1 MDEEIVGQAEL
12 PESDIPEVEV
22 EESVDNGQT
31 EETVETEVEEFDEVE
46 YDGKKYSVPKELK
59 DAFLRQSD
67 YTRKT
72 QEVAEQRKAI
82 EQHAMQVRQ
91 ELEVQQRNIENHAK
105 LVSIDQ
111 TLKQFENVDWQAY
124 SDQDPVAAQKSWF
137 QYQQMQQSR
146 NDLTQQISQ
155 QEQQRQF
162 QTQQY
167 VARQLEEGHKEL
179 AREIKGW
186 SPEKAKEIK
195 SYALKAGFDE
205 AQLSQL
211 TDPKA
216 VKMLHKAFL
225 YDQMMSKAVKPTAAD
240 IKPTPV
246 TKVGQK
252 AGSTKDP
259 DKMSAEEWL
268 KWRENSLR
276 KRA

>member
-162 QTQQY
+162 QTQQQI
-167 VARQLEEGHKEL
+167 ARQLEEGHKEL

>member
-1 MDEEIVGQAEL
+1 MDEEIVGQTEL
-12 PESDIPEVEV
+12 PESDP
-22 EESVDNGQT
+22 
-31 EETVETEVEEFDEVE
+31 VETEVTESEDGQSEIAESDQVEEEFDEVD

-72 QEVAEQRKAI
+72 QEVAEQRRAI
-82 EQHAMQVRQ
+82 EQQALQVRQ
-91 ELEVQQRNIENHAK
+91 ELEIQQRHIETHAQ
-105 LVSIDQ
+105 LVSIDN
-111 TLKQFENVDWQAY
+111 TLKQFDNVDWQAY

-137 QYQQMQQSR
+137 TYQQMQQTR
-146 NDLTQQISQ
+146 NDLTQKISQ
-155 QEQQRQF
+155 AEQQRQF
-162 QTQQY
+162 QTQQSI
-167 VARQLEEGHKEL
+167 ARQLEEGHKEL

-186 SPEKAKEIK
+186 SPEKAKELK
-195 SYALKAGFDE
+195 SYALKTGLSESQIAGI
-205 AQLSQL
+205 

-216 VKMLHKAFL
+216 VQVLHKAYL
-225 YDQMMSKAVKPTAAD
+225 YDQMMSKAVQKPETD

-259 DKMSAEEWL
+259 DKMTTEEWV
-268 KWRENSLR
+268 KWRDNSLR

>member
-91 ELEVQQRNIENHAK
+91 ELEVQQRNIENHAR

>member
-1 MDEEIVGQAEL
+1 MDEEIVGQTEL
-12 PESDIPEVEV
+12 PESDP
-22 EESVDNGQT
+22 
-31 EETVETEVEEFDEVE
+31 VETEVTESEDGQSEIAESDPIEEEFDEVD

-72 QEVAEQRKAI
+72 QEVAEQRRAI
-82 EQHAMQVRQ
+82 EQQALQVRQ
-91 ELEVQQRNIENHAK
+91 ELEIQQRHIETHAQ
-105 LVSIDQ
+105 LVSIDN
-111 TLKQFENVDWQAY
+111 TLKQFDNVDWQAY

-137 QYQQMQQSR
+137 TYQQMQQTR
-146 NDLTQQISQ
+146 NDLTQKISQ
-155 QEQQRQF
+155 AEQQRQF
-162 QTQQY
+162 QTQQSI
-167 VARQLEEGHKEL
+167 ARQLEEGHKEL

-186 SPEKAKEIK
+186 SPEKAKELK
-195 SYALKAGFDE
+195 SYALKTGLSESQVAGI
-205 AQLSQL
+205 

-216 VKMLHKAFL
+216 VQVLHKAYL
-225 YDQMMSKAVKPTAAD
+225 YDQMMSKAVKKPETD

-259 DKMSAEEWL
+259 DKMTTEEWV
-268 KWRENSLR
+268 KWRDSSLR